1 VAPTTTWRHANWRVG
16 LLLRHSIRAN
26 IAFPDGH
33 GEAYS
38 IGRVCREWG
47 ITKMIMSNYAELD
60 L

>member
-1 VAPTTTWRHANWRVG
+1 